1 MSIDLQEAGQMAAF
15 VRENR
20 KRQKVTQV
28 QLSQLANVGVRF
40 VRDLEDGKPSL
51 QFDKLLQVLNALGV
65 SVTLSITDSAN
76 VDA

>member
-76 VDA
+76 EDE

>member
-1 MSIDLQEAGQMAAF
+1 MAAF

>member
-1 MSIDLQEAGQMAAF
+1 MSIDLQEAGQIGAF

-20 KRQKVTQV
+20 KKQKVTQV

-51 QFDKLLQVLNALGV
+51 QFDKLLQVLHALGV

-76 VDA
+76 EDA

>member
-1 MSIDLQEAGQMAAF
+1 MSIDLQEAGQIGAF

-51 QFDKLLQVLNALGV
+51 QFDKLLQVLHALGV

-76 VDA
+76 EDA

>member
-76 VDA
+76 EDA